1 MEKRLLNVKETAEYL
16 GIGLTKC
23 RELLRGRN
31 KIAIQIGNRWYADKP
46 SLDKWVKKNSFQI
59 SENAEEFYK
68 KLCDDISS
76 WIKDHQDE
84 ETNVYKEKLKEL
96 EQNFNDNF

>member
-31 KIAIQIGNRWYADKP
+31 GFGIQIGNRWYADKEK
-46 SLDKWVKKNSFQI
+46 LDKWIERNS
-59 SENAEEFYK
+59 
-68 KLCDDISS
+68 L
-76 WIKDHQDE
+76 
-84 ETNVYKEKLKEL
+84 
-96 EQNFNDNF
+96 